1 MFYDIMRVIGII
13 TGYPAQLLFF
23 KKKIYYENERAK
35 GRTFRGG
42 ALVVSNHF
50 NPLDY
55 VANVFVFFPR
65 KLCVVASEDAFRNKL
80 QSFGMKFWGG
90 IQANR
95 VTGNMSFIRESI
107 NEIKKGNLVQIFPEG
122 HNTPDGKIHPFYPS
136 YVLIPLHSKAPII
149 PVVTDGNYGLF
160 KRTHIIVGEA
170 IDLSEHIEGKRHT
183 SEELHGLNDMVF
195 NRVLELRE
203 ELERRKNEEKRG
215 KKN

>member
-50 NPLDY
+50 NPFDY

-65 KLCVVASEDAFRNKL
+65 KLYVVASEDAFRNKL
-80 QSFGMKFWGG
+80 QSFGMKFFGG

-95 VTGNMSFIRESI
+95 VTRSMSFVKESVRQ
-107 NEIKKGNLVQIFPEG
+107 IKKGKLVQIFPEG
-122 HNTPDGKIHPFYPS
+122 HNTPDGTIKPFYPS
-136 YVLIPLHSKAPII
+136 YILIALRAKSPII
-149 PVVTDGNYGLF
+149 PVVTDGNYGIF
-160 KRTHIIVGEA
+160 KRTHIIVGEK
-170 IDLSEHIEGKRHT
+170 IELYEYLPDGEYTKEDILR
-183 SEELHGLNDMVF
+183 LNDIVF
-195 NRVLELRE
+195 DKVLKLRV
-203 ELERRKNEEKRG
+203 ELEDRKSRKG
-215 KKN
+215 KKREN